1 MFPVVLASLIFF
13 SILGV
18 LVASQLYWFRPGRRR
33 VHKLPRV
40 WQRWLLGVPLYAWF
54 ILLLAVFVLVP
65 FRWMNLHNA
74 PVLLSV
80 FMVLRSPTLMIPLSL
95 WLAAS
100 LFAFLF
106 IQLVRGSAW
115 LAARLA
121 SLRASSQPD
130 GVSVERRYFLQNATR
145 VAGAIPFVM
154 VGYGF
159 VRSRG
164 FYVVEEVTVPI
175 PNLPPALDGLR
186 LVQLTD
192 VHASAFMPV
201 EEIRHVAGMAHELK
215 ADLVFHTGD
224 TLTSRGDPLPEAIA
238 ELSQVQG
245 AHGSF
250 GCLGNHEIY
259 AGVTDTATRL
269 FAERGVR
276 LLRNQNTEIEINGA
290 RVNLIGVDYQ
300 RQPRGL
306 EPESWKPYFLRG
318 VEKLVRPDALN
329 ILLTHNPNPFLR
341 AADLGIQLTLAGHTH
356 GGQVQVEILDNR
368 WSPARFITPFISGL
382 YERNG
387 RHLYVS
393 RGVGTIAMPVRLNA
407 PAEISLLTL
416 RRA

>member
-18 LVASQLYWFRPGRRR
+18 LVASQLYWFRQGRRR
-33 VHKLPRV
+33 VHALSQK

-65 FRWMNLHNA
+65 IRWMNLHNA

-80 FMVLRSPTLMIPLSL
+80 FMCLRSPVLMIPISL
-95 WLAAS
+95 WLTAS

-106 IQLVRGSAW
+106 IQLVRGAAW
-115 LAARLA
+115 FGRLALRPAAAR
-121 SLRASSQPD
+121 QPD

-186 LVQLTD
+186 IVQLTD

-201 EEIRHVAGMAHELK
+201 EEIRHVAGMAQELK

-224 TLTSRGDPLPEAIA
+224 TLTSRGDPLAEAIA
-238 ELSQVQG
+238 ELSQIQS

-269 FAERGVR
+269 FTERGVR
-276 LLRNQNTEIEINGA
+276 LLRNQNAELEINGA
-290 RVNLIGVDYQ
+290 QVNLIGVDYQ

-306 EPESWKPYFLRG
+306 EPESWKPYFLKG
-318 VEKLVRPDALN
+318 VEKLVRPEAVN
-329 ILLTHNPNPFLR
+329 ILLTHNPNSFLR
-341 AADLGIQLTLAGHTH
+341 AADLGIQLSLAGHTH
-356 GGQVQVEILDNR
+356 GGQVQVEILDSR

-382 YERNG
+382 YERSG
-387 RHLYVS
+387 SHLYVS
-393 RGVGTIAMPVRLNA
+393 RGVGTIAMPLRLNA

>member
-1 MFPVVLASLIFF
+1 MFPVLLASLVFF
-13 SILGV
+13 SILGL
-18 LVASQLYWFRPGRRR
+18 LVASQLYWFRQGRRR
-33 VHKLPRV
+33 AHARPSA
-40 WQRWLLGVPLYAWF
+40 WQRWLLGIPLYAWF
-54 ILLLAVFVLVP
+54 ILLLAMFVLVP

-80 FMVLRSPTLMIPLSL
+80 FMVLRSPTLMIPISL
-95 WLAAS
+95 WLTAS
-100 LFAFLF
+100 LFAFLL
-106 IQLVRGSAW
+106 IKLVRGAAW
-115 LAARLA
+115 LGRLAVRPAAAR
-121 SLRASSQPD
+121 QPD
-130 GVSVERRYFLQNATR
+130 GVSTERRYFLQNATR
-145 VAGAIPFVM
+145 IAGAIPFVM

-159 VRSRG
+159 IRSRG
-164 FYVVEEVTVPI
+164 FYVVEEVNVPI
-175 PNLPPALDGLR
+175 PNLPPELDGLR
-186 LVQLTD
+186 LLQLTD

-201 EEIRHVAGMAHELK
+201 EEIRHVVGLARELK

-224 TLTSRGDPLPEAIA
+224 FLTSRGDPLSEAIA
-238 ELSQVQG
+238 ELSQVEG
-245 AHGSF
+245 TYGRF

-259 AGVTDTATRL
+259 AGATDTAAKL

-276 LLRNQNTEIEINGA
+276 LLRNQNAEIEVNGA
-290 RVNLIGVDYQ
+290 RLNLIGVDYQ

-306 EPESWKPYFLRG
+306 EPESWKSYFLRG
-318 VEKLVRPDALN
+318 VEKLVRPDAVN

-356 GGQVQVEILDNR
+356 GGQVQVEILDSR

-387 RHLYVS
+387 SHLYVS
-393 RGVGTIAMPVRLNA
+393 RGIGTIAMPVRLNA

>member
-1 MFPVVLASLIFF
+1 MFPVLLASLIFF
-13 SILGV
+13 SILGL
-18 LVASQLYWFRPGRRR
+18 LVASQLYWFRQGRRR
-33 VHKLPRV
+33 AHTFPHA
-40 WQRWLLGVPLYAWF
+40 WQRWGLGVPLYAWF
-54 ILLLAVFVLVP
+54 ILLLAMFVLVP
-65 FRWMNLHNA
+65 IRWVNLHNA

-80 FMVLRSPTLMIPLSL
+80 FMVLRSPVLMIPISL
-95 WLAAS
+95 WLTAS

-106 IQLVRGSAW
+106 IQLVRGGGW
-115 LAARLA
+115 LVGRLA
-121 SLRASSQPD
+121 MRASGQLE

-175 PNLPPALDGLR
+175 PNLPVELDR
-186 LVQLTD
+186 LKLLQLTD
-192 VHASAFMPV
+192 VHVSAFMPV
-201 EEIRHVAGMAHELK
+201 EEIRHVVGLARELK

-224 TLTSRGDPLPEAIA
+224 TLTSRGDPLAEAIA
-238 ELSQVQG
+238 ELSQVEG

-276 LLRNQNTEIEINGA
+276 LLRNQNVELEINGA
-290 RVNLIGVDYQ
+290 KLNLIGVDYQ

-318 VEKLVRPDALN
+318 IEKLVQPDAVN

-341 AADLGIQLTLAGHTH
+341 AADLGIQLTLSGHTH

-387 RHLYVS
+387 NHLYVS

-407 PAEISLLTL
+407 PAEITLLTL

>member
-1 MFPVVLASLIFF
+1 
-13 SILGV
+13 
-18 LVASQLYWFRPGRRR
+18 
-33 VHKLPRV
+33 
-40 WQRWLLGVPLYAWF
+40 
-54 ILLLAVFVLVP
+54 
-65 FRWMNLHNA
+65 
-74 PVLLSV
+74 
-80 FMVLRSPTLMIPLSL
+80 
-95 WLAAS
+95 
-100 LFAFLF
+100 
-106 IQLVRGSAW
+106 
-115 LAARLA
+115 
-121 SLRASSQPD
+121 
-130 GVSVERRYFLQNATR
+130 
-145 VAGAIPFVM
+145 
-154 VGYGF
+154 
-159 VRSRG
+159 
-164 FYVVEEVTVPI
+164 
-175 PNLPPALDGLR
+175 
-186 LVQLTD
+186 
-192 VHASAFMPV
+192 MPV

-238 ELSQVQG
+238 ELSQIQG
-245 AHGSF
+245 AHGGF

-276 LLRNQNTEIEINGA
+276 LLRNQNAELEINGA

-318 VEKLVRPDALN
+318 VEKLVRRDALN

-387 RHLYVS
+387 SHLYVS
-393 RGVGTIAMPVRLNA
+393 RGVGTIAMPVRINA

>member
-18 LVASQLYWFRPGRRR
+18 LVASQLYWFRQGRRR
-33 VHKLPRV
+33 VYACPQA

-80 FMVLRSPTLMIPLSL
+80 FMVLRSPVLMIPLSL
-95 WLAAS
+95 WLVAS

-106 IQLVRGSAW
+106 MQMVRGGGW
-115 LAARLA
+115 LVARLA
-121 SLRASSQPD
+121 SLRASSRPD

-245 AHGSF
+245 THGSF

-276 LLRNQNTEIEINGA
+276 LLRNQNAEIEINGA
-290 RVNLIGVDYQ
+290 KLNLIGVDYQ

-318 VEKLVRPDALN
+318 VEKLVRTDAVN

-387 RHLYVS
+387 SHLYVS

-416 RRA
+416 RRV

>member
-1 MFPVVLASLIFF
+1 MFPVLLASLIFF
-13 SILGV
+13 SILGL
-18 LVASQLYWFRPGRRR
+18 LVASQLYWFRQGRRR
-33 VHKLPRV
+33 VGKLPRA
-40 WQRWLLGVPLYAWF
+40 WQRWALGVPLYAWF
-54 ILLLAVFVLVP
+54 ILLLAMFVLGP
-65 FRWMNLHNA
+65 IRWVNLHNA

-80 FMVLRSPTLMIPLSL
+80 FMVLRSPALMIPISL
-95 WLAAS
+95 WLTAS
-100 LFAFLF
+100 LFGFLF
-106 IQLVRGSAW
+106 IQLVRGGGW
-115 LAARLA
+115 LFWRLA
-121 SLRASSQPD
+121 MRASGQPD
-130 GVSVERRYFLQNATR
+130 GVSVERRYLLQNATR
-145 VAGAIPFVM
+145 VAGVIPFVM

-164 FYVVEEVTVPI
+164 FYVVEEVTVLI
-175 PNLPPALDGLR
+175 PNLPAALDGLR
-186 LVQLTD
+186 VVQLTD

-201 EEIRHVAGMAHELK
+201 EEIRHVAGMAHELQ

-238 ELSQVQG
+238 ELSQIQG

-276 LLRNQNTEIEINGA
+276 LLRNQNVELEINGA
-290 RVNLIGVDYQ
+290 KLNLIGVDYQ
-300 RQPRGL
+300 RQPRGP

-318 VEKLVRPDALN
+318 IEKLVRPDAVN
-329 ILLTHNPNPFLR
+329 VLLTHNPNPFLR

-387 RHLYVS
+387 SHLYVS

-416 RRA
+416 RRAG